1 MIKVKFYAFSTYNFY
16 IIVAIAFLTSACNTM
31 QGAGQD
37 MQAAGKKLENSAE
50 NNKPKKGCG
59 CH

>member
-1 MIKVKFYAFSTYNFY
+1 MRSALITS
-16 IIVAIAFLTSACNTM
+16 ILVAIAFLTSACNTM

-59 CH
+59 CPHSSTN

>member
-1 MIKVKFYAFSTYNFY
+1 MRSALITSILLAVT
-16 IIVAIAFLTSACNTM
+16 FLTSACNTM

-50 NNKPKKGCG
+50 RNKPNKDCG
-59 CH
+59 CSH

>member
-1 MIKVKFYAFSTYNFY
+1 MRSALITS
-16 IIVAIAFLTSACNTM
+16 ILVAVAFLTSACNTM
-31 QGAGQD
+31 QGAGPD